1 VAFIDELRRERIA
14 VELTCAVLREQG
26 CEVTARTYRA
36 WRQPNRPPATRVVT
50 DAQVIDAL
58 LAVVYDEKGQLTP
71 EGLYGRRKMTALLR
85 RKGLAVSHHTVDR
98 LMRDLGLNGLRR
110 SRKHRTTT
118 PDPAGQ
124 RPTDLLERDF
134 TAPAPNRVWI
144 ADFTYVRTW
153 AGFVY
158 VAFVVDVHAQRILAW
173 HAATTKRV
181 ELVLTCVR
189 MASWQREH
197 EGHPVVPGELIH
209 HHDAGSQDT
218 ALRFT
223 EHLALEG
230 IAPSIGSVGDA
241 YDNSL
246 METIIGLYRPS
257 ASARA
262 RSTPTRSRPSTTSS
276 TPLWPGSTGG
286 TTSACTPPS
295 ATSHRPSSRGPTTVR
310 ASPTNRSRDPHGTG
324 REAGTVHLPT

>member
-1 VAFIDELRRERIA
+1 MIVAFIDELRRERIA

-124 RPTDLLERDF
+124 RPTCSSGTSPRR
-134 TAPAPNRVWI
+134 P
-144 ADFTYVRTW
+144 RT
-153 AGFVY
+153 
-158 VAFVVDVHAQRILAW
+158 
-173 HAATTKRV
+173 
-181 ELVLTCVR
+181 
-189 MASWQREH
+189 
-197 EGHPVVPGELIH
+197 
-209 HHDAGSQDT
+209 GS
-218 ALRFT
+218 
-223 EHLALEG
+223 
-230 IAPSIGSVGDA
+230 GSRT
-241 YDNSL
+241 SP
-246 METIIGLYRPS
+246 T
-257 ASARA
+257 SARG
-262 RSTPTRSRPSTTSS
+262 PGSS
-276 TPLWPGSTGG
+276 TSRSSSTCTPNGSWPGTPR
-286 TTSACTPPS
+286 PPS
-295 ATSHRPSSRGPTTVR
+295 GSSW
-310 ASPTNRSRDPHGTG
+310 S
-324 REAGTVHLPT
+324 